1 MKKASVIITVYNRL
15 QYINDAVTS
24 VINQKG
30 VSRED
35 IEIIIVTNTE
45 FSSSTYPVDKVIYIE
60 DRGIGQ
66 KLLEGI
72 KSAQSDVIFFL
83 EDDDIFLEN
92 KLASVLPVFGDYGA
106 SYVHNAYSKGP
117 KLPTLLIN
125 QEESSLPTKKI
136 NHTWL
141 ENKSS
146 VSFFKEFWTYAGS
159 MSSIAVKKD
168 GVDLS
173 FLPKIKLF
181 PDIYMFPMALLLKK
195 DCIHTSNV
203 LTWVRGHENSFT
215 FDPFKPELYSL
226 FIAEANS
233 WLEYVSGKSKNLE
246 LQARAILAKR
256 KILTGNG
263 GLNIKDIYYF
273 LLYEMATRMLMNDVR
288 SYLRHETGP
297 RKLTS

>member
-1 MKKASVIITVYNRL
+1 MKEASVIITVYNRL
-15 QYINDAVTS
+15 DYISDAVNS

-30 VSRED
+30 VRRED
-35 IEIIIVTNTE
+35 IEIIIVTNTR
-45 FSSSTYPVDKVIYIE
+45 FSSPGYAVDKVIYSE
-60 DRGIGQ
+60 DRGVGQ

-92 KLASVLPVFGDYGA
+92 KLASVLPLFGEYGV
-106 SYVHNAYSKGP
+106 SYVHNAYSRVT
-117 KLPTLLIN
+117 KLPPLLVN
-125 QEESSLPTKKI
+125 QDEPNLPTKKI

-141 ENKSS
+141 ESKSS
-146 VSFFKEFWTYAGS
+146 VSFFKEFWTYAGN
-159 MSSIAVKKD
+159 MSSIAVRKD

-181 PDIYMFPMALLLKK
+181 PDIYMFPIALLLGK
-195 DCIHTSNV
+195 DCIHTDKV
-203 LTWVRGHENSFT
+203 LTWMREHENSIT
-215 FDPFKPELYSL
+215 YNLFKPELYKL
-226 FIAEANS
+226 YIAEANS

-246 LQARAILAKR
+246 VQAHGILAKR

-263 GLNIKDIYYF
+263 GLNIKDIYYL
-273 LLYEMATRMLMNDVR
+273 LLYEMATRMLINDVK
-288 SYLRHETGP
+288 SYLLHETGP